1 MNRSPDC
8 LMDAGCLRE
17 AGLRKAGLRASG
29 VRASGIRGSCFWAPS
44 VKNSQ
49 FSHQQELGVKM
60 RIRRIANTLRL
71 WSERSRQRKE
81 LKVLAHHPKVLK
93 DIGVSRYDVQRESRK
108 PFWRA

>member
-8 LMDAGCLRE
+8 LMDAGC
-17 AGLRKAGLRASG
+17 
-29 VRASGIRGSCFWAPS
+29 VRAPG
-44 VKNSQ
+44 VQNSQ
-49 FSHQQELGVKM
+49 FSHQQGWGVKE
-60 RIRRIANTLRL
+60 RINKIANTLSL
-71 WSERSRQRKE
+71 WNERSRQRKE